1 MENLRLHDSR
11 FHAYGVN
18 VRVDYER
25 GLANVIIGRIRRK
38 RSIREFI
45 QIEVCPVDKDAMKTK
60 KINTNKLVLVPATLL
75 VALLS
80 FLGGTQYEKQVK
92 DILEQP
98 NISTTTVRNLPTK
111 EKVKRVIDGDTIELA
126 NGQIVRYVGINAP
139 NNGEPFEE
147 EATEANQK
155 LVQGKTLTFEYD
167 TYTSDRFGRILAYP
181 MVNEKNVVVEL
192 THKGLVKV
200 TIYQDRRKLKYQGEL
215 LKAQDEAKQKKRG
228 IWNQ

>member
-1 MENLRLHDSR
+1 
-11 FHAYGVN
+11 
-18 VRVDYER
+18 
-25 GLANVIIGRIRRK
+25 
-38 RSIREFI
+38 
-45 QIEVCPVDKDAMKTK
+45 MKVK
-60 KINTNKLVLVPATLL
+60 QKPKFNTNKLVLVPAALL

-80 FLGGTQYEKQVK
+80 FLGGTQYKKQVK

-98 NISTTTVRNLPTK
+98 NISTTTVQNLPTK